1 MKQMTQIKKWLL
13 IVIGSISV
21 GLGMLGVFLP
31 LLPTTPF
38 LLLAAACYIRS
49 SEKFYNW
56 LIYHKWFGS
65 YIRNY
70 REGRGIPLKAKIMAI
85 SLIWLTIG
93 FSAVFIVPVLI
104 ARIVL
109 FGIAIG
115 VTIYLLKIKTL
126 KPESMTEQTEET

>member
-70 REGRGIPLKAKIMAI
+70 HEGRGIPLKAKIMAI

-104 ARIVL
+104 AKIVL

-115 VTIYLLKIKTL
+115 VTMYLLKIKTL
-126 KPESMTEQTEET
+126 QPDSMTEQTEET